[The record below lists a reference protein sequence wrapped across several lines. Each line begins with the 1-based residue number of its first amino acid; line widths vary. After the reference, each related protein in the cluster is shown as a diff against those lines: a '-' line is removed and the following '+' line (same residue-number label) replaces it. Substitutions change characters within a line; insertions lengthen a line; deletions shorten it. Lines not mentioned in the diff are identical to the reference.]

1 MWVLIRRQH
10 TWVFDEKVRFAMP
23 RHYFLWDIPSLHTSS
38 LHHISVSD
46 IKLFVWGISSNMEP
60 QLSEEHGVR
69 IAVEGC
75 VCYDHFSTT
84 LWCVWLT
91 TKQGH
96 GTLHAIY
103 ASIERACAVK
113 GWPGVDLLIIGG
125 DFQVLDFPMLSRNQ
139 QQMLISQKNSQYEMH
154 MIYNVYPC
162 QQNTA
167 TCTTFTNT
175 TPEHAK
181 HPT

>member
-1 MWVLIRRQH
+1 MWVLIRKQH

-23 RHYFLWDIPSLHTSS
+23 RHHFLWDISPLYTPSLHHLS
-38 LHHISVSD
+38 ISG
-46 IKLFVWGISSNMEP
+46 IKFFIWGISSNMEP

-75 VCYDHFSTT
+75 VCFDRSSTT
-84 LWCVWLT
+84 LWCFGLQPT
-91 TKQGH
+91 GPRYT
-96 GTLHAIY
+96 
-103 ASIERACAVK
+103 
-113 GWPGVDLLIIGG
+113 
-125 DFQVLDFPMLSRNQ
+125 SRNLRVYWTSMCCKRLVWSRPTHHRRWFPGIKFTQ
-139 QQMLISQKNSQYEMH
+139 ILPRISTTNTELTKNSQYEMH

-175 TPEHAK
+175 TLEHAK